1 MNLISR
7 FAWLLVI
14 SFCCAQV
21 YAAAPVAGAPADG
34 VVAERGNIKLTLKDI
49 DVVMEKVPYA
59 DRAVVVSGSD
69 RLQQIIES
77 ELLNKQIAQRG
88 REMKLM
94 ESPMIQKLV
103 ARATE
108 QAFAKIT
115 LDKIV
120 NDAKRPDFSLLAK
133 EYYMANSAEF
143 ITPVA
148 SVVQH
153 ILISKVG
160 RTPSQ
165 ISIRVQ
171 EIMKKA
177 QVPGAE
183 FVNLVKE
190 YSDDPS
196 KDDNDGVMSV
206 AKPGEFVPTF
216 EAGAHALKKIGELS
230 SVETEYGTHI
240 LRLMS
245 RTASGTKS
253 FESVREEIV
262 TKLSAEFEEGI
273 RTKLISDMR
282 SANPIFHEDMIEAVR
297 KRYGELPKIDAQ
309 SEAPAPAAAID
320 GTK

>member
-1 MNLISR
+1 MISR
-7 FAWLLVI
+7 FAWFLVI
-14 SFCCAQV
+14 SCCCAQA
-21 YAAAPVAGAPADG
+21 YAAAPVDDGAPGDG
-34 VVAERGNIKLTLKDI
+34 IVAERGNIKLTLKDI

-59 DRAVVVSGSD
+59 DRSVVVAGSE

-88 REMKLM
+88 REMKLL

-103 ARATE
+103 ARAAE

-115 LDKIV
+115 LDQIV
-120 NDAKRPDFSLLAK
+120 NDAKRPDFRLLAK

-143 ITPVA
+143 TTPVT

-160 RTPSQ
+160 RTPSE

-171 EIMKKA
+171 EILKKA
-177 QVPGAE
+177 QVPGTE
-183 FVNLVKE
+183 FGDLVKE

-196 KDDNDGVMSV
+196 KGDNDGVMSV
-206 AKPGEFVPTF
+206 SASGEFLPTF

-230 SVETEYGTHI
+230 NVETEYGTHI
-240 LRLMS
+240 LRLTS
-245 RTASGTKS
+245 RSPAGIKT

-273 RTKLISDMR
+273 RTKLISDLR

-297 KRYGELPKIDAQ
+297 KRYGELPKLGAQ
-309 SEAPAPAAAID
+309 SEAPTPAPAID